1 MPIEK
6 EQRIFEIASY
16 QFQDG
21 QIVKMMFKYG
31 NDNYYQPSFS
41 WPVVMTLK
49 NTYWKITIGDQI
61 EVPEP
66 TADDFKKLYSGKLL
80 SIVSSD
86 YISFITFDKKIAES
100 TYTFLKTNKFYRKIR
115 EMLQLGNLF

>member
-1 MPIEK
+1 MEK
-6 EQRIFEIASY
+6 EQRIFEIVSY

-21 QIVKMMFKYG
+21 QIVKMMFNYG

-41 WPVVMTLK
+41 WSVVMTLK

>member
-49 NTYWKITIGDQI
+49 NTYWKITIGDQ
-61 EVPEP
+61 
-66 TADDFKKLYSGKLL
+66 T
-80 SIVSSD
+80 D

-100 TYTFLKTNKFYRKIR
+100 TYTFLKTNKFYRKTR

>member
-41 WPVVMTLK
+41 WSVVMTLK
-49 NTYWKITIGDQI
+49 NTYWKITIGDQT

-80 SIVSSD
+80 SIVSLKNKKHGTSSIGEVLFFKIL
-86 YISFITFDKKIAES
+86 YFI
-100 TYTFLKTNKFYRKIR
+100 FLMVKSIR
-115 EMLQLGNLF
+115 GLYV